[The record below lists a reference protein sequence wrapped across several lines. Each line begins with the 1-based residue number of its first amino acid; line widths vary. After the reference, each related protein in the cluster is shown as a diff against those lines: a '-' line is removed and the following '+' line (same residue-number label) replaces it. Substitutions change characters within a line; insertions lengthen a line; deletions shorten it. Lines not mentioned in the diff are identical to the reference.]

1 MSLTD
6 LSYASSP
13 SDRVDPLLG
22 RALSDEELRLFVGA
36 ARRQAVVAGEV
47 LFRRGEAGQSMF
59 VIESGQIRLEF
70 GDGLADRVLGPH
82 EYFGELAVFIGQHSR
97 MASAVAE
104 TGSVVHVV
112 DQAAFECL
120 LGEQPGLLARFMR
133 RSFAY
138 LVASETQLIL
148 GLRRRNEDLMQ
159 TLDSLRQTRTELSI
173 AQQLVRTDELT
184 GLVNR
189 RGLYRYIEELDREA
203 LAEQH
208 LALLL
213 IDLDDFKR
221 INDRNGH
228 LAGDSALRAVAEEVR
243 RACGPMELPCRLGGD
258 EFALLARVSDA
269 GDLANRAIGLVAAVR
284 SLRLPILR
292 DPLRLSVS
300 IGACFCPPGKDWSN
314 WYSRADA
321 LLYQAKVE
329 GGDGWRLG
337 D

>member
-1 MSLTD
+1 MSLSD
-6 LSYASSP
+6 HSSTSLP
-13 SDRVDPLLG
+13 GSGLDPMLG
-22 RALSDEELRLFVGA
+22 RALSDSETRVLTAAGTRQSLR
-36 ARRQAVVAGEV
+36 AGDV
-47 LFRRGEAGQSMF
+47 LFRRGESGQSMY

-70 GDGLADRVLGPH
+70 GDGLADRVLGPS

-97 MASAVAE
+97 MAGAMAE
-104 TGSVVHVV
+104 TDSVVHVV
-112 DQAAFECL
+112 DQSAFEHL
-120 LGEQPGLLARFMR
+120 LAAEPELLARFMR
-133 RSFAY
+133 RSFSY

-189 RGLYRYIEELDREA
+189 RGLYRFIDELDRGT
-203 LAEQH
+203 LVDH
-208 LALLL
+208 KLALLL

-243 RACGPMELPCRLGGD
+243 RAAGPLELPCRLGGD

-269 GDLANRAIGLVAAVR
+269 GDLANRAVHLVGAVR
-284 SLRLPILR
+284 ALRLALPR
-292 DPLRLSVS
+292 EPVRLSVS
-300 IGACFCPPGKDWSN
+300 IGACFCPPDEEWSA

-321 LLYQAKVE
+321 LLYQVKVE

-337 D
+337 Q